1 MFDPFSS
8 RADETLRLNLRRL
21 VAVRMFAIVVEM
33 VALAAALYGLA
44 MELALLPLLLTIAAQ
59 LLLNFVSWW
68 RLRQPWVVGS
78 VEFLVQLCLD
88 VVLLLA
94 LLYFA
99 GGATNPF
106 VSLLLLPLV
115 VAAAVLP
122 RRYVWMVAALV
133 VSGYGVLMLNYQ
145 PMSPHMDHM
154 HHAESRSNA
163 DFDWHVTGM
172 WFGFML
178 GVALVLFF
186 VLRMAESLR
195 ERDRILAEAR
205 ERTLRDEQLV
215 ALGTLAAGAAHEL
228 GTPLSTMAVL
238 SKDLEQ
244 EYAADAALARR
255 LTLLRQQVDRCKQTL
270 SMISASAGQL
280 RAESGGRIALDKFL
294 DALVAD
300 WRVRYSRATLDYH
313 NDGVQP
319 APQIISEQGLRQ
331 ALVSFLDN
339 AADSSPNE
347 VEMRCHWSARQLTIE
362 IADRGPGLSQELR
375 AQVGKVPFTTKAE
388 GHGLGLLL
396 AHAIIQR
403 LGGEVRLEPR
413 AGGGI
418 SVHVDLNLERLLV
431 RALYVSFCWTW
442 VSFLL
447 VNSVWHGTT
456 A

>member
-1 MFDPFSS
+1 MSDPVLSP
-8 RADETLRLNLRRL
+8 ADSALRLNLRRL
-21 VAVRMFAIVVEM
+21 VAVRMFAIGGELMAMAVAHFALEM
-33 VALAAALYGLA
+33 ALAWG
-44 MELALLPLLLTIAAQ
+44 PLLLIVALQ
-59 LLLNFVSWW
+59 LLLNLASWW
-68 RLRQPWVVGS
+68 RLRQPWRVGS
-78 VEFLVQLCLD
+78 LEFLGQLCFD

-94 LLYFA
+94 LLFFA

-122 RRYVWMVAALV
+122 RRYVSLVAVLV
-133 VSGYGVLMLNYQ
+133 VLGYGLLMLDYQ
-145 PMSPHMDHM
+145 PQSHQMAHMDHSS
-154 HHAESRSNA
+154 HGAA
-163 DFDWHVTGM
+163 TAATDFDWHVTGM

-205 ERTLRDEQLV
+205 ERALRDEQLV

-228 GTPLSTMAVL
+228 GTPLSTLAVL

-270 SMISASAGQL
+270 GMISASTGQL
-280 RAESGGRIALDKFL
+280 RAESGGRIALDRFL
-294 DALVAD
+294 DGLVSD
-300 WRVRYSRATLDYH
+300 WRGRYSRAILAYRSE
-313 NDGVQP
+313 GPQP

-331 ALVSFLDN
+331 ALISFLDN
-339 AADSSPNE
+339 AADSSPND
-347 VEMRCHWSARQLTIE
+347 VEMHCRWSARQLTIE
-362 IADRGPGLSQELR
+362 IGDRGPGLPQELR
-375 AQVGKVPFTTKAE
+375 AQAGKVPFTTKAE

-396 AHAIIQR
+396 AHAILQR

-413 AGGGI
+413 DGGGTL
-418 SVHVDLNLERLLV
+418 VHVELNLERLLV
-431 RALYVSFCWTW
+431 GACPANGVSG
-442 VSFLL
+442 LG
-447 VNSVWHGTT
+447 NE
-456 A
+456 